1 MLYDDERRFVPP
13 IDTATISIF
22 IEQDYIPACGKTS
35 WITWDNPGCG
45 VWPRLRLEAEAVIV
59 HRRSAVTILLLTMLA
74 FGHFAA
80 PAEAV
85 LQFDIPAESA
95 LLMEAGTGQIL
106 WAKNPDMITEPASLA
121 KMMVMLLTLEAVDR
135 GIASWSDR
143 VVTSSYAA
151 SVGGSS
157 ALLAP
162 GESFTL
168 REMMLAIAIHSAN
181 DATVA
186 VAEHLATTEEAFVEA
201 MNRRAQE
208 LGMTNTFFINSDGLP
223 APEGQRPN
231 QTTAR
236 DMAILARELITRF
249 PEVLELTSID
259 QYRLRQGS
267 PTRPP
272 FDLINTNR
280 LFLRYEGADGLKTG
294 WTNNA
299 GYNLVATAQRNGIR
313 LISVVLRTDSE
324 QARAAQ
330 TIRLMDYGFD
340 NFRWHTAVPQGQSV
354 GNVNVPDAVREQ
366 VPVRTGADLRVF
378 VHRSDADAV
387 RIEIEPRAN
396 LTAPIAVND
405 VVGEVVA
412 YLGDQELA
420 RVPALAA
427 TDVERANFL
436 VRGWRWLREA
446 VSGQE

>member
-1 MLYDDERRFVPP
+1 MAPSRTRP
-13 IDTATISIF
+13 
-22 IEQDYIPACGKTS
+22 
-35 WITWDNPGCG
+35 
-45 VWPRLRLEAEAVIV
+45 EAEAVIV
-59 HRRSAVTILLLTMLA
+59 RKRNAVIFLLLTML
-74 FGHFAA
+74 FLGRFAA

-106 WAKNPDMITEPASLA
+106 WSKNPDLITEPASLA
-121 KMMVMLLTLEAVDR
+121 KLMVMLLTFEAVDR
-135 GIASWSDR
+135 GIASWNDR
-143 VVTSSYAA
+143 VVTSPYAA
-151 SVGGSS
+151 SIGGSS
-157 ALLAP
+157 ALLAA

-186 VAEHLATTEEAFVEA
+186 VAEHLAASEAAFVEA

-208 LGMTNTFFINSDGLP
+208 LGMTNTRFVNSDGLP
-223 APEGQRPN
+223 APEGQQPN

-236 DMAILARELITRF
+236 DMATLAHHLITRF

-259 QYRLRQGS
+259 QYRFRQQT

-294 WTNNA
+294 WTNQA
-299 GYNLVATAQRNGIR
+299 GYNLVATAERNGIR

-340 NFRWHTAVPQGQSV
+340 NFRWHTAVPLGQSV
-354 GNVNVPDAVREQ
+354 GNVRVPDAAREQ
-366 VPVRTGADLRVF
+366 VPVRTGSDLTVF
-378 VHRSDADAV
+378 IHRADADQV
-387 RIEIEPRAN
+387 QIRIEPRAD
-396 LTAPIAVND
+396 LTAPVMVND

-412 YLGDQELA
+412 YMGDQELG

-427 TDVERANFL
+427 ADAERANFF
-436 VRGWRWLREA
+436 VRGWRWLRDAFTGNE
-446 VSGQE
+446 